1 MQGQYGLQGAQL
13 GMQAAGLT
21 QNVGQAQLAAAGQ
34 QGQLGM
40 QAAAQQF
47 QNAGYDAQTAMQM
60 AQLQQTQQQQQLAQ
74 SQSLQGIGAL
84 QGQLA
89 GQQGQLGL
97 QSAGQFG
104 QLAGQQAGLAG
115 QYANIAGQQANI
127 LGQQS
132 QLQQQIG
139 QGIGGLATQQFGVGQ
154 QVAQG
159 LGSLGGQLGN
169 LGVQQAALG
178 QTAQGLGQQD
188 VNFQYNLGAQLQRQT
203 QAELDAQ
210 RATSMQTALQPTQQL
225 AFLSDIY
232 KGAPSTQMAATTQNQ
247 AAPSPFQQVAGL
259 ATGALATAGA
269 AKTAGLF

>member
-1 MQGQYGLQGAQL
+1 LQAAQYTGGVGQNIGAQNL
-13 GMQAAGLT
+13 QQAGL
-21 QNVGQAQLAAAGQ
+21 GQSAASLY
-34 QGQLGM
+34 GQLG
-40 QAAAQQF
+40 
-47 QNAGYDAQTAMQM
+47 T
-60 AQLQQTQQQQQLAQ
+60 
-74 SQSLQGIGAL
+74 SE
-84 QGQLA
+84 
-89 GQQGQLGL
+89 
-97 QSAGQFG
+97 
-104 QLAGQQAGLAG
+104 AGLAG

-154 QVAQG
+154 QMAQG

-188 VNFQYNLGAQLQRQT
+188 VNFQYNLGSQVQRQT

-210 RATSMQTALQPTQQL
+210 RATSMQTALQPQQQL

-232 KGAPSTQMAATTQNQ
+232 KGAPSTQMSAMTQNQ

-269 AKTAGLF
+269 AKTAGIF